1 MLIQPTDLF
10 KTLQVKI
17 NGFLARV
24 HDTGLMGCRCDGE
37 DDERRLVPIQQ
48 RLECATRGRE
58 RGLTIVLQ
66 HGHLADRGE

>member
-24 HDTGLMGCRCDGE
+24 HDTGLMGCRAMVRMMSVG
-37 DDERRLVPIQQ
+37 
-48 RLECATRGRE
+48 
-58 RGLTIVLQ
+58 
-66 HGHLADRGE
+66 